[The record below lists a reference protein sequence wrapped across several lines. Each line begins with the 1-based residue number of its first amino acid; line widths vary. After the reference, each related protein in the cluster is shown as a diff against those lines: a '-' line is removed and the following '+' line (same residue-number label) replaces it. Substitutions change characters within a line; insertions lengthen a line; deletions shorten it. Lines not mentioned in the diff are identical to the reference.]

1 MSEDA
6 GPSDPLGALIRRL
19 REAGADPGA
28 TELADAL
35 WLAGRMADAETGAGS
50 GAGSGPDAGVQ
61 DGTPSGE
68 DGVSPDPADRPGPPQ
83 LLAVVRE
90 RQEKGGQ
97 RGRRQRR
104 EQEAERAGR
113 TEPVYD
119 APGAEILV
127 PTASAFP
134 DLLSLGHALRPF
146 RGRQWRTGPPRPR
159 SDDVLDES
167 LTAQASAVAN
177 CALPVFRADRRRRA
191 RMQLLVDDSPSMGAW
206 ERTLEEL
213 RLACEQSGAF
223 RSVTVHRL
231 RPHPDG
237 GVGVLCRAGGSQWL
251 APADGLRDPSGR
263 TVTLLLSDCSGP
275 LWRHGAAQR
284 LLHRR
289 LGAGP
294 LAVVQPLPARL
305 WTQTL
310 LATEAGTLRRTAD
323 PGGTLAFRPLR
334 DPDPGREETLAVPVL
349 PPTPAALGS
358 WARLLSERSTGAL
371 TASVAMV
378 GPDDEG
384 TAPRPRPDRTPE
396 QLVEDFRTAASPA
409 ARRLAGCLSAAPLAY
424 PVMQLV
430 QRALL
435 PGTGPVELA
444 EVLFS
449 DLLVEVADE
458 REGSGPWYEFAPG
471 VRDVLLRRLELDEA
485 RAVLEQCSRY
495 LERVWGQRA
504 QNFSAL
510 VVAHLSGTAVRT
522 EVRTD
527 GTEERAGRPVPEPFA
542 DVPRRVL
549 RRFQP
554 REVDGAADF
563 VINRSHSQSLALWL
577 ARSRLARYEQ
587 QGAIRDLWDA
597 VRLLRATARTPATGA
612 LLAECLLA
620 LWDIHRDRAVLRE
633 AEDTVRAAADPAGA
647 PPAHAHLVLGKVLR
661 ARAATEPDD
670 GTRTRVLAEAA
681 ESLECAY
688 ALVRSEPRPL
698 LDVLLCVVE
707 VVRARYRLLGDRRL
721 LYGAQVR
728 LDALLEGWPGEH
740 PLPGSALLARG
751 ALLMELCANARERDS
766 ADEARALAVQ
776 AAADFESAAGLAERA
791 GEAPGV
797 VCRAWLEL
805 AAARAVVVG
814 DEGAEEVVAALT
826 DALRT
831 AGTGANTG
839 ELRLRALWRLAQ
851 ARTARWT
858 RTAEPAELD
867 AADACFAQAQAQLG
881 TDDPRRPELL
891 AARGGALLSRAGH
904 SGDVDVATDAVR
916 VLRAALAQT
925 PESDPWLP
933 ARRLLF
939 GRALVRH
946 HRAGG
951 SLTDLH
957 EAEWILARAA
967 GGARTGQD
975 ARTEAL
981 AWLERGDAL
990 LALARPRTTTTAYE
1004 DRAAESYRRA
1014 ATAAEAAGDPLVC
1027 ARALHRRGTVL
1038 ERTAGPASAL
1048 DAYRAAWANWQAAG
1062 DDQGVQARATL
1073 ERMRALAARAVGSGS
1088 A

>member
-1 MSEDA
+1 MR
-6 GPSDPLGALIRRL
+6 PN
-19 REAGADPGA
+19 A

-35 WLAGRMADAETGAGS
+35 WLAGRMADADTGAGNGPGV
-50 GAGSGPDAGVQ
+50 GAP
-61 DGTPSGE
+61 DGTQAGRE
-68 DGVSPDPADRPGPPQ
+68 GVSADPADHPAPPQ
-83 LLAVVRE
+83 LLAVVRARGGP
-90 RQEKGGQ
+90 RQPGD
-97 RGRRQRR
+97 RR
-104 EQEAERAGR
+104 EQGLEQAGKPERTGRPESQEGTDGQEGPDDPEEPAGAAE
-113 TEPVYD
+113 TYD

-134 DLLSLGHALRPF
+134 DLLSLARALRPL
-146 RGRQWRTGPPRPR
+146 RDWQRLTGAPRPR
-159 SDDVLDES
+159 SDDLLDES
-167 LTAQASAVAN
+167 LTAQASAAGN

-206 ERTLEEL
+206 DRTLEEL

-251 APADGLRDPSGR
+251 APAEGLRDPSGR
-263 TVTLLLSDCSGP
+263 TLTLLLSDCSGP
-275 LWRHGAAQR
+275 LWRHGAGQR
-284 LLHRR
+284 FLHRR
-289 LGAGP
+289 LRAGP

-305 WTQTL
+305 WPQTL
-310 LATEAGTLRRTAD
+310 LATEPGTLRCTTD
-323 PGGTLAFRPLR
+323 PGGTLGFEPFRAPRPRHDEAL
-334 DPDPGREETLAVPVL
+334 PVPVL
-349 PPTPAALGS
+349 PPTPAALGD
-358 WARLLSERSTGAL
+358 WARLLSERSAGTPV
-371 TASVAMV
+371 ASVAMV
-378 GPDDEG
+378 GPADEG
-384 TAPRPRPDRTPE
+384 TPPGPRPDRSPA
-396 QLVEDFRTAASPA
+396 QLVEDFRTVASPA
-409 ARRLAGCLSAAPLAY
+409 ARRLAVCFSAAPLAY

-435 PGTGPVELA
+435 PATGPVELA

-449 DLLVEVADE
+449 DLLVEVAEE
-458 REGSGPWYEFAPG
+458 RDGPGPWYEFAPG
-471 VRDVLLRRLELDEA
+471 VRDLLLRRLELDEA
-485 RAVLEQCSRY
+485 RAVLQQCSRY
-495 LERVWGQRA
+495 LGRVWGEKA
-504 QNFSAL
+504 QNFPAT
-510 VVAHLSGTAVRT
+510 VVAHLSGAAVHA
-522 EVRTD
+522 VVATD
-527 GTEERAGRPVPEPFA
+527 GSEETAGRPVPQPFA

-554 REVDGAADF
+554 REVEGAANL

-577 ARSRLARYEQ
+577 ARSRLARYER
-587 QGAIRDLWDA
+587 QGGIRDLWDA
-597 VRLLRATARTPATGA
+597 VRLLRATTPTPATRA
-612 LLAECLLA
+612 LLAECLLG

-670 GTRTRVLAEAA
+670 GTRARALAEAA
-681 ESLECAY
+681 ESLERAY

-698 LDVLLCVVE
+698 LDVLLCVVD

-776 AAADFESAAGLAERA
+776 ASADFESAAGLAERA
-791 GEAPGV
+791 GEARGV

-814 DEGAEEVVAALT
+814 DEGAREVLGALGE
-826 DALRT
+826 ALRV
-831 AGTGANTG
+831 AGDTG
-839 ELRLRALWRLAQ
+839 ELRLRALWRLAV
-851 ARTARWT
+851 AHTARWT
-858 RTAEPAELD
+858 RTAEAAELET
-867 AADACFAQAQAQLG
+867 ADGYFASAQAQLS

-891 AARGGALLSRAGH
+891 TARGGALLDRAGH
-904 SGDVDVATDAVR
+904 GGDVDVATDAVR

-925 PESDPWLP
+925 SESAPALP

-939 GRALVRH
+939 ARALHRH
-946 HRAGG
+946 HELGG

-967 GGARTGQD
+967 RGARSGGD
-975 ARTEAL
+975 SRTEAL
-981 AWLERGDAL
+981 AWLERGDVL
-990 LALARPRTTTTAYE
+990 RSLADPQHATTQYE
-1004 DRAAESYRRA
+1004 DRAAESYGRA
-1014 ATAAEAAGDPLVC
+1014 AAAAADETSVDLLVM
-1027 ARALHRRGTVL
+1027 ARALHRRAMVL
-1038 ERTAGPASAL
+1038 ERTAGPARAL
-1048 DAYRAAWANWQAAG
+1048 DAYRAAWATWQRAG
-1062 DDQGVQARATL
+1062 GDARHPEARTTL
-1073 ERMRALAARAVGSGS
+1073 ERMRALSVRAMGTAS